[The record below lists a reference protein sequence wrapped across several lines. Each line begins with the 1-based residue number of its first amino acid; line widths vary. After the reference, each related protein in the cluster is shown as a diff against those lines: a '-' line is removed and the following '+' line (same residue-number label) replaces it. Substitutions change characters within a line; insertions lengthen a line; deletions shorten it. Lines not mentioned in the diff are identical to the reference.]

1 VIAPAVAATTL
12 RRTLRDRTGLFFM
25 VVLPVLVIVL
35 VGSTMASEDR
45 FAIGVVDDSRGPLA
59 ASIVDDL
66 RAAPVFEVQAFDDAS
81 TLRRAVRRSEL
92 SAGLIIPAGL
102 GEDPAPTSS
111 EGAGAGGAAGGE
123 AAGPVAVGVVIQPA
137 SATGLAA
144 EQAVRAVVA
153 DRSAV
158 ISAAAFAAGE
168 AGGTA
173 DQHLTAAA
181 AAADGAAPLTVET
194 TVGGEARFLPLG
206 FTYSSATMLVL
217 FVFVNALAGG
227 GVIIENRQRGL
238 YERMLAAPVT
248 PRAVIAGEATTYL
261 LLALLQSALIVGV
274 GTLLFGVDWGDPL
287 AAAALVVVWATVGAT
302 AGMLTGT
309 LLRTVEQA
317 GSIGPMVGIALGM
330 LGGCMWPLEIVPP
343 VMQTIGHLVPHGWA
357 VDSWIELLSR
367 GGGLADIAP
376 ALGVLTAFA
385 LAFGALAAWRLR
397 RQLTA

>member
-1 VIAPAVAATTL
+1 MIAPTVAATTL
-12 RRTLRDRTGLFFM
+12 RRTVRDRTGLFFM

-35 VGSTMASEDR
+35 VGSTTQDEDR
-45 FAIGVVDDSRGPLA
+45 FAVGVITEGRGALA
-59 ASIVDDL
+59 TAVLADL
-66 RAAPVFEVQAFDDAS
+66 ERAPALDVRAFDDVDA
-81 TLRRAVRRSEL
+81 LRLAVRRSEIA
-92 SAGLIIPAGL
+92 AGVIIPERLDASPGDS
-102 GEDPAPTSS
+102 GPSSDPAELGTAD
-111 EGAGAGGAAGGE
+111 ERA
-123 AAGPVAVGVVIQPA
+123 AVGLLIQPA

-158 ISAAAFAAGE
+158 VSAAAFAATETGR
-168 AGGTA
+168 TA
-173 DQHLTAAA
+173 DDLLDEAAA
-181 AAADGAAPLTVET
+181 AAEDTPAMTVST

-227 GVIIENRQRGL
+227 GVIIENRRLGL

-248 PRAVIAGEATTYL
+248 PRGVIAGEATTYL
-261 LLALLQSALIVGV
+261 LLALLQSALIVAV
-274 GTLLFGVDWGDPL
+274 GAGLFGVDWGDP
-287 AAAALVVVWATVGAT
+287 AAAGALVVVWSAVGAA
-302 AGMLTGT
+302 AGMLAGT
-309 LLRTVEQA
+309 TLRTAEQA

-367 GGGLADIAP
+367 DGGLGDIAP
-376 ALGVLTAFA
+376 ALTVLGAFA
-385 LAFGALAAWRLR
+385 LALGALAAWRLR